1 MFLYPS
7 ALLKEWHSDWDFI
20 LLITFQQQ
28 DKSKLI
34 EETMEKQ
41 EEWRNK
47 SEALLYSMIP
57 RTIAERLKRGED
69 PVKTCEVRAHTLP
82 LKSTGYIRL
91 IQTNLLFLLSC
102 I

>member
-1 MFLYPS
+1 
-7 ALLKEWHSDWDFI
+7 
-20 LLITFQQQ
+20 
-28 DKSKLI
+28 
-34 EETMEKQ
+34 MEKQ

-69 PVKTCEVRAHTLP
+69 PVKTCEVRSHIATEI
-82 LKSTGYIRL
+82 TGYIRL